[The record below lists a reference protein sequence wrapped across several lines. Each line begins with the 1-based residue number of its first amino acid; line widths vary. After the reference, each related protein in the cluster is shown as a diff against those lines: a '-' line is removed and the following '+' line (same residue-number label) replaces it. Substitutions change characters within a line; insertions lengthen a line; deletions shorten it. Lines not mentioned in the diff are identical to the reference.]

1 MLQGLQLPSE
11 TTSGLTVRNSS
22 TMPAPRKLVQPSS
35 SGMPPPPPKG
45 TMGPLPPPPPK
56 FSSPAR
62 TMAPPPPP
70 PKFNSS
76 TTIPEVDDKN
86 VLNKSKSDTVPDTLS
101 KLMEYGEEDDDP
113 DEAGEESCKN
123 NSSVAVAPKPFW
135 AV

>member
-1 MLQGLQLPSE
+1 
-11 TTSGLTVRNSS
+11 
-22 TMPAPRKLVQPSS
+22 MPAPRKLVQPSS
-35 SGMPPPPPKG
+35 NGMPPPPPKG

-86 VLNKSKSDTVPDTLS
+86 VLNKSKSDTVP
-101 KLMEYGEEDDDP
+101 GNN
-113 DEAGEESCKN
+113 KN
-123 NSSVAVAPKPFW
+123 SALFYHLRF
-135 AV
+135 